1 MYCCLYHGAIL
12 QSIAPNY
19 ITYLKKKPVPV
30 ATRCKTNVC
39 GRSPAETVGSNPAG
53 AWMFV
58 VSVECCQ
65 VEVSALGLSLVQRS
79 PTVYGVSLCV
89 IYKPKK

>member
-1 MYCCLYHGAIL
+1 MYFCLYHSAIR

-19 ITYLKKKPVPV
+19 STYLKKKPVPV
-30 ATRCKTNVC
+30 ATRSKANVC
-39 GRSPAETVGSNPAG
+39 GRSLPETVGSNAAG

-65 VEVSALGLSLVQRS
+65 VEVSTSGWSLAQRS
-79 PTVYGVSLCV
+79 STDCGASLCL
-89 IYKPKK
+89 I